1 MIVPIVDIKEFEKVG
16 FKKCKKPYDKCYY
29 LCVAKGIQMIFLS
42 PVMVD
47 IIKWKEDDPRIHKRP
62 NCRYRDCRTALE
74 IVVEMAKNNMITC
87 DYLERNNYDYRNKF
101 NRLK

>member
-1 MIVPIVDIKEFEKVG
+1 MIIPIVDMKEFEKIG

-29 LCVAKGIQMIFLS
+29 LCVARGIKMIFLS

-47 IIKWKEDDPRIHKRP
+47 IMKWEENDPRIHKKP

-87 DYLERNNYDYRNKF
+87 DYIKNKKNNKGVN
-101 NRLK
+101 

>member
-1 MIVPIVDIKEFEKVG
+1 MLIPIVDIKEFEKAG
-16 FKKCKKPYDKCYY
+16 FKRCKKPYDKCYY

-62 NCRYRDCRTALE
+62 NCRHRDVRTALE
-74 IVVEMAKNNMITC
+74 IVVEMAKNNMIIC
-87 DYLERNNYDYRNKF
+87 DYIEMRKNGN
-101 NRLK
+101 

>member
-1 MIVPIVDIKEFEKVG
+1 MLIPIVDMKEFEKAG
-16 FKKCKKPYDKCYY
+16 FKKCKKPYNRCYY

-62 NCRYRDCRTALE
+62 NCRYSDGRTALE
-74 IVVEMAKNNMITC
+74 IVVEMAKNNMISC
-87 DYLERNNYDYRNKF
+87 DYIERRKDDN
-101 NRLK
+101 